1 MEGNCLKKL
10 KIILI
15 LFYILVFII
24 SFIVGLKYFYMKYKK
39 DRQIEIANRVF
50 ELDYKDKIPIVTNE
64 ELEVNE
70 NVIGILEIKTLGL
83 IAPIQEGTSDD
94 ILKVAVGHFS
104 ESSFWKGN
112 VALASHNRS
121 QYVHYFEK
129 IDKLQIGDEI
139 IYKTKLGTR
148 VYAVYESNII
158 DETDWTVI
166 ENTSENIITLI
177 TCVKNNPKARLCVR
191 AKEIL

>member
-1 MEGNCLKKL
+1 MEGNYLKKL

-15 LFYILVFII
+15 LFYILVFIL
-24 SFIVGLKYFYMKYKK
+24 SFIVGSKYFYMKYKK
-39 DRQIEIANRVF
+39 DRQIKIANRVF
-50 ELDYKDKIPIVTNE
+50 ESDYKNEIPIVTNE

-70 NVIGILEIKTLGL
+70 NVIGTLEIKTLGL

-104 ESSFWKGN
+104 ESSFWNGN

-139 IYKTKLGTR
+139 IYKTKLGSR
-148 VYAVYESNII
+148 VYAAVSYTHLRAH
-158 DETDWTVI
+158 ETGT
-166 ENTSENIITLI
+166 
-177 TCVKNNPKARLCVR
+177 
-191 AKEIL
+191 